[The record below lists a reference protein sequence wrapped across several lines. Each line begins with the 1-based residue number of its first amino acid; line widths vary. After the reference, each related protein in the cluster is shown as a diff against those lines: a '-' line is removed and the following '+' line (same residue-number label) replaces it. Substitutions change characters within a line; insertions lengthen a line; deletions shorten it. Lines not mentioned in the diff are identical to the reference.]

1 MKCQSEGATFPCEV
15 SGGHEMGPIFWKDGK
30 TWEKQCKYIMVVLRH
45 FPVQWC
51 MKFGLVS
58 YNKP

>member
-1 MKCQSEGATFPCEV
+1 
-15 SGGHEMGPIFWKDGK
+15 MGPIFWNDGK
-30 TWEKQCKYIMVVLRH
+30 TWEKQCKYIMVNYGSFEAFSRT
-45 FPVQWC
+45 C